1 VLLVQHTVSPGLG
14 SRRQLWWQCLAGDRH
29 PRCELFGIARAAARL
44 GAGDP
49 QPVGDHL
56 MHRATDVGRILFDQA
71 HDEVMA
77 GHYLLASGSFEPLEC
92 VQPNP
97 STVVF
102 EVHLTDLRHRC
113 IKRIEGSG
121 HLGRHGDTNRTHVR
135 NASPRRPAAT
145 GAEAPTVDKGA
156 TVDNFDT
163 L

>member
-1 VLLVQHTVSPGLG
+1 MLLVQHTVSPGLG
-14 SRRQLWWQCLAGDRH
+14 SRRHSGGNVLPVIVTRGASCSASRV
-29 PRCELFGIARAAARL
+29 RRRASAQVIRSQSAITL
-44 GAGDP
+44 CTGP
-49 QPVGDHL
+49 
-56 MHRATDVGRILFDQA
+56 TDVGRILFDQA

-77 GHYLLASGSFEPLEC
+77 GRYLLASGSFERLEC